1 MAQTLYLMRHG
12 ETLFNKQKR
21 VQGWCDSPLT
31 ETGIAQAK
39 QARDYFQRQGI
50 LFDRAY
56 SSTQERATDTLRL
69 ITDLPYQQLKGLKE
83 MNFGIFESQP
93 ELLLPKFRPGSSS
106 FEDLLVPYGG
116 EDIDQVGQRVYDT
129 ITETLA
135 KEQAQTN
142 LMVSHGAALY
152 GLVLKLEL
160 ELPRNFRFGNCAI
173 CQFDCSGSR
182 LHLISVIDPLTDQKI
197 DL

>member
-12 ETLFNKQKR
+12 ETLFNQQKR

-31 ETGIAQAK
+31 ETGIEQAK

-56 SSTQERATDTLRL
+56 SSTQERATDTLKL
-69 ITDLPYQQLKGLKE
+69 ITDLPYRQLKGLKE
-83 MNFGIFESQP
+83 MNFGIFEAQP
-93 ELLLPKFRPGSSS
+93 ELLLPKFRPGGSS

-116 EDIDQVGQRVYDT
+116 EDIYQVGKRVHDT
-129 ITETLA
+129 IVEILA
-135 KEQAQTN
+135 KERAQTN

-152 GLVLKLEL
+152 GLILKLEQ
-160 ELPRNFRFGNCAI
+160 ELPQGFRFGNCAI
-173 CQFDCSGSR
+173 CQFDYSGSE
-182 LHLISVIDPLTDQKI
+182 LNLVSLINPLTDQKI